1 MKLVQPAQNSESCV
15 MNTAY
20 LMIGGNIG
28 DRRLYLEEARN
39 LLEFKVGPIQA
50 LSKIYET
57 EPWGE
62 KNQNPYLN
70 QAVKIC
76 TPLDA
81 ENTLKMTQS
90 IEYRLKRERSKN
102 QYQPRTIDI
111 DILFFNHDI
120 IHTDQLHIPH
130 PRLHH
135 RNFVLIPLC
144 DIAADFMHP
153 LLHKYIWQL
162 RDLCDDKGAVQIKD
176 RD

>member
-1 MKLVQPAQNSESCV
+1 

-28 DRRLYLEEARN
+28 DRRQYLEEARN
-39 LLEFKVGPIQA
+39 LLEFKVGPIQN
-50 LSKIYET
+50 LSKVYET
-57 EPWGE
+57 APWGG
-62 KNQNPYLN
+62 NDQNAYLN
-70 QAVKIC
+70 QAVKIF

-81 ENTLKMTQS
+81 ENTLKMILN
-90 IEYRLKRERSKN
+90 IEYRLKRERSDH
-102 QYQPRTIDI
+102 QYQSRTIDI
-111 DILFFNHDI
+111 DILFFNNEI
-120 IHTDQLHIPH
+120 IHTDHLHIPH
-130 PRLHH
+130 PRLQL

-162 RDLCDDKGAVQIKD
+162 RDLCEDKGDVHLSE